1 MKWLINLP
9 IRAKLFFGFGSIILL
24 LFVVIIT
31 AYLGITAIQ
40 KSQKSL
46 YEDDLANVIDLWN
59 LRTQQNGVRA
69 DLMNMILMTRRSEQE
84 AWHQDI
90 KERARK
96 ADDIMQRLIERS
108 RNDPQLLRKFEEL
121 KTAREAFKLTRETEL
136 IPLIYE
142 GKIEEAKRLALGV
155 QLERWKKMSSIAEEL
170 GEEEERDAQQRMI
183 ESEQDAKRSISIFIG
198 IGLIALFIGIVL
210 AGLLNR
216 IIADPIKEISGA
228 AERIASGDLT
238 VNVSADSRGDEVGV
252 LSQTFRKMVE
262 NLREMNKEIKEGI
275 ALLAALA
282 SEIVATSTQVA
293 SGATETAAA
302 VTETA
307 STSEEVKQTAQ
318 VSSQKAK
325 YVSESAQKA
334 AIATS
339 AGKKSTE
346 ESTEMMNKIREQM
359 ESIAESVMRLSEQS
373 QAIGEIIATVDDLAG
388 QSNLL
393 AVNASIEAARAGEQ
407 GKGFA
412 VVAQEVKSLAEQSR
426 QATAKVR
433 SILTDVQKAMSSMV
447 MVTEQGSKAA
457 EAGLKQATEA
467 GESIRALADSVQE
480 AAQAAI
486 QIAASSQQQLVGMDQ
501 VALAMEN
508 IKQAS
513 SQNIS
518 GMKQLETAAQN
529 LKGLGEKLKQLVEQ
543 YKV

>member
-1 MKWLINLP
+1 MGLTEK
-9 IRAKLFFGFGSIILL
+9 FGVDSHERDQRKRFIHLTDEDILL
-24 LFVVIIT
+24 LQELLPFMKNHVDKIVEEFYAHLIKY
-31 AYLGITAIQ
+31 AEVRAFFADERAL
-40 KSQKSL
+40 SRVKSL
-46 YEDDLANVIDLWN
+46 QREYLLDLFRGNYDEGYFERRLQIGVVHERIGLVPKWYIGSNSNFMGLIIPLLAQRYIFRPKKMTSSILALIKIMNLDQQLVIDTYTGSL
-59 LRTQQNGVRA
+59 V
-69 DLMNMILMTRRSEQE
+69 D
-84 AWHQDI
+84 
-90 KERARK
+90 
-96 ADDIMQRLIERS
+96 RL
-108 RNDPQLLRKFEEL
+108 K
-121 KTAREAFKLTRETEL
+121 
-136 IPLIYE
+136 
-142 GKIEEAKRLALGV
+142 
-155 QLERWKKMSSIAEEL
+155 EL
-170 GEEEERDAQQRMI
+170 GRQ
-183 ESEQDAKRSISIFIG
+183 IG
-198 IGLIALFIGIVL
+198 EA
-210 AGLLNR
+210 
-216 IIADPIKEISGA
+216 
-228 AERIASGDLT
+228 
-238 VNVSADSRGDEVGV
+238 VN
-252 LSQTFRKMVE
+252 
-262 NLREMNKEIKEGI
+262 
-275 ALLAALA
+275 LLASSA

-318 VSSQKAK
+318 VSNQKAK

-334 AIATS
+334 AQATQV
-339 AGKKSTE
+339 GKKSVE
-346 ESTEMMNKIREQM
+346 ESVEGMTRIREQM
-359 ESIAESVMRLSEQS
+359 GSIAESVMRLSEQS

-426 QATAKVR
+426 QATSKIR
-433 SILTDVQKAMSSMV
+433 TILTDVQKAMSSMV

-457 EAGLKQATEA
+457 EAGVRQVAEA
-467 GESIRALADSVQE
+467 GEAIRTLADSVTE

-513 SQNIS
+513 TQNIS

-529 LKGLGEKLKQLVEQ
+529 LQGLGQKLNQLVEQ